1 MAGSRKVEISI
12 NVEGLNLDVGEDN
25 IFLDNLRE
33 KLRELEESSEFEDEI
48 NIDMEIEDIQ

>member
-1 MAGSRKVEISI
+1 MAGSRKFEISI